1 MGGGSSKTSKD
12 YIRYRIWHKME
23 KAGVARPPFP
33 IKGRI
38 PNFVGAEKA
47 ASLLSQTLEFR
58 RASIVFSNPDSPQK
72 PVRELVLR
80 HGKTLVMATPR
91 LSKGFVVVEP
101 RLLPRGKEAEA
112 STIRGAFAYGRTID
126 PRQSPPVDLFIA
138 GSVAVDVHGYRL
150 GKGTG
155 YSDLEHHLLKEV
167 GAISEDTPK
176 ATTVHDVKVVPYVP
190 RDSWDIPVDI
200 IATPTK
206 LIYAKRSV
214 V

>member
-1 MGGGSSKTSKD
+1 MGDEARKTSKEE
-12 YIRYRIWHKME
+12 IRNRIWHEME
-23 KAGVARPPFP
+23 KMGVARPPYP
-33 IKGRI
+33 VMGRI

-47 ASLLSQTLEFR
+47 ALLLAQTPEFR
-58 RASIVFSNPDSPQK
+58 KASVVFSNPDSPQR

-80 HGKTLVMATPR
+80 QGKTLVMATPR

-101 RLLPRGKEAEA
+101 SQLPRGKEAEA
-112 STIRGAFAYGRTID
+112 STIRGAFAYGRVIS
-126 PRQSPPVDLFIA
+126 PSKSPPVDLFVA
-138 GSVAVDVHGYRL
+138 GSVAVDVQGYRL

-155 YSDLEHHLLKEV
+155 YSDLEHRLLVEA

-176 ATTVHDVKVVPYVP
+176 ATTVHDVQVVSYVP
-190 RDSWDIPVDI
+190 RDSWDVPVDI

-206 LIYAKRSV
+206 LIYAKKSV